1 VQSIP
6 ILMSEIVSN
15 KAAQVWQELGSKYDQ
30 FQIPLRL
37 LETAVRYREK
47 SDKRVL
53 LNLPIEERKLLEP
66 LLKKEE

>member
-1 VQSIP
+1 MQSIP
-6 ILMSEIVSN
+6 ILMSEMVSN
-15 KAAQVWQELGSKYDQ
+15 KASQGWLELGSKYEQ

-47 SDKRVL
+47 SDRRVL

-66 LLKKEE
+66 LLKEK